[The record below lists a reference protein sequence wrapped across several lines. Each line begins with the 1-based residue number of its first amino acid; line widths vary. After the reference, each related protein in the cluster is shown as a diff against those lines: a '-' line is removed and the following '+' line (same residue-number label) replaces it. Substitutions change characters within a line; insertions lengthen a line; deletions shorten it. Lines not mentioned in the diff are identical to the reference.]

1 MITIVAELARYMRVP
16 SSLPGGH
23 RITAV
28 TKEGASVVPRRP
40 REGRAAA
47 QRDQVERVSLSLAIT
62 R

>member
-1 MITIVAELARYMRVP
+1 MITIVPELARHMSVP

-28 TKEGASVVPRRP
+28 GKKGASVVPRKP
-40 REGRAAA
+40 WEGRAAA
-47 QRDQVERVSLSLAIT
+47 LRNQAERVSLSLAIT